1 MSTVPALFRRL
12 VDDAAVFPPG
22 DAPLHVAAQQHGL
35 HLQAP
40 HGPVVGRFLCRA
52 SELPDLRL
60 PDGATLGVI
69 ADQGLDH
76 ALHTLEETGL
86 AADVVE
92 YRIERAEQVARVPR
106 ATAVAEIAPGP
117 HWRDAVRACAAEH
130 VSAKLRTGG
139 LTADA
144 FPDPHHVADFI
155 AECARYNVP
164 FKCTAGLHRAV
175 CHTEVGPGFHAH
187 GFLNILVATHA
198 AITGGDVLAAVTARD
213 AADLAAVCWG
223 VDEAAAGAVRRS
235 FLAFGSCSIDEPVA
249 DLRALGLLPR
259 EPAASRS

>member
-1 MSTVPALFRRL
+1 MSTVSALFRRL
-12 VDDAAVFPPG
+12 IDDAAVFPPG
-22 DAPLHVAAQQHGL
+22 DAPLDEAMVAHRR
-35 HLQAP
+35 HLQAQ

-52 SELPDLRL
+52 SELADLRL

-69 ADQGLDH
+69 ADRGLEH
-76 ALHTLEETGL
+76 ALTTLEQTGHE
-86 AADVVE
+86 AAAIE
-92 YRIERAEQVARVPR
+92 YRVEAPSQVRALPHAQ
-106 ATAVAEIAPGP
+106 AVAEIPVRPG
-117 HWRDAVRACAAEH
+117 WREVVRECAAQR
-130 VSAKLRTGG
+130 VVAKLRTGG

-144 FPDPHHVADFI
+144 YPEPHAVADFI
-155 AECARYNVP
+155 AECVVRNVP

-175 CHTEVGPGFHAH
+175 CHTEVATGAHAH

-198 AITGGDVLAAVTARD
+198 AITGGDVFTAVTARD

-223 VDEAAAGAVRRS
+223 VDEGAAGAVRRS

-259 EPAASRS
+259 ETAGSRS